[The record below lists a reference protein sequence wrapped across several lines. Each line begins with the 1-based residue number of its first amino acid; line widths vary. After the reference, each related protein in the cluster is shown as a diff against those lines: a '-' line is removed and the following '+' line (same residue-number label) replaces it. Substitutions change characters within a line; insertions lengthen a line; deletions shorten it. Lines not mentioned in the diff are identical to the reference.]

1 MFSRHDR
8 CGLERQQHRPNVR
21 KLDVVLVAPTVRGR
35 LHKMEVQFASSLLS
49 TPSAYRPHTRWE
61 RWRGAQREVLRN
73 PCSTVHRLGRN
84 WGSMYTP
91 QRLNKSQAESRRIV
105 NAAVP
110 RQGWGTHGM
119 PQGLCKARLFFF
131 FNFIFVLWLTQ
142 LLHVAHISSLL
153 VLERFLSLSGF
164 VVKVIIHPPM
174 RM

>member
-1 MFSRHDR
+1 MGR
-8 CGLERQQHRPNVR
+8 GTERSPKKSMQHSAQVGQE
-21 KLDVVLVAPTVRGR
+21 LGFDVYTSKR
-35 LHKMEVQFASSLLS
+35 LS
-49 TPSAYRPHTRWE
+49 
-61 RWRGAQREVLRN
+61 
-73 PCSTVHRLGRN
+73 
-84 WGSMYTP
+84 
-91 QRLNKSQAESRRIV
+91 KSQAESRRIV

-119 PQGLCKARLFFF
+119 PRGPCKARLFF
-131 FNFIFVLWLTQ
+131 FNFIFVLRLTQ